1 MNLLNLWQLRCWEMR
16 VASLH
21 SKKTYAVVWVPFRY
35 KWPLPWTYKSP
46 KPRPLLLSL
55 QHLQHDSPPGRAEQ
69 VHSPLSKQKQPF
81 RLNASFQ
88 EKKIP
93 IYPTNL
99 LPYPSRI
106 PLPQLPKS
114 FKQHRIHHWANREN
128 PDLISCWWLQGRPTG
143 TVHLCCS
150 ASSRLNLLKWVSHPS
165 GCQRFVVW
173 KYVLINSI

>member
-1 MNLLNLWQLRCWEMR
+1 M
-16 VASLH
+16 
-21 SKKTYAVVWVPFRY
+21 
-35 KWPLPWTYKSP
+35 PLCGF
-46 KPRPLLLSL
+46 LSDTNS
-55 QHLQHDSPPGRAEQ
+55 HCPGRTNRQNQGHYCCPCNTCSTTRHLAEQ
-69 VHSPLSKQKQPF
+69 NKSTRRSRNKNNHSDSMPRFK
-81 RLNASFQ
+81 
-88 EKKIP
+88 KKIP

-106 PLPQLPKS
+106 PLLQLPKS

-173 KYVLINSI
+173 KYILINSI

>member
-1 MNLLNLWQLRCWEMR
+1 MGSFQIQIATALDVQIAKTKATTAVPATPAARLATWQSR
-16 VASLH
+16 
-21 SKKTYAVVWVPFRY
+21 T
-35 KWPLPWTYKSP
+35 
-46 KPRPLLLSL
+46 
-55 QHLQHDSPPGRAEQ
+55 
-69 VHSPLSKQKQPF
+69 SPLAALETKTTIPTQCLVS
-81 RLNASFQ
+81 R
-88 EKKIP
+88 KKIP

-106 PLPQLPKS
+106 PLLQLPKS